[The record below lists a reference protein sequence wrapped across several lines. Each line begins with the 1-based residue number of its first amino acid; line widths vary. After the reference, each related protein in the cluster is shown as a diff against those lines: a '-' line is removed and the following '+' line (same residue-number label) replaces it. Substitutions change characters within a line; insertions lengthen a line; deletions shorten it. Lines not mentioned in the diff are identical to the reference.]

1 VSEVVT
7 WLDTIGRVFEGIPDL
22 AAPAEVEA
30 ALAEI
35 LDDPGLKLY
44 WWDWEL
50 GRYVDVAG
58 AATPPVAGPDGTVT
72 WIGYETRKVGAVVHD
87 TRLLEVAE
95 FTTTLVPLMRI
106 AMERDRL
113 HRDLASKLDQL
124 RASRL
129 RILET
134 ADAERR
140 RLERNLHDGAQQRL
154 TAALLGLRTLEAKL
168 ADDAELRTMAH
179 GTLEE
184 LEGAID
190 ELREL
195 ARGLH
200 PPLLAHRGLE
210 AALQAGAARA
220 ALPVELDLRLPRRL
234 PEALEAAAYYVCS
247 EACTNAVKHAR
258 ASGLWLSAADDG
270 DTLTVAVRDDGIGG
284 ACIECQEEASG
295 LGGLVDRVEALG
307 GTLSIVSPDGGG
319 TTLTAVFP
327 LQPAL

>member
-22 AAPAEVEA
+22 AAPDEVES

-35 LDDPGLKLY
+35 LEDPLLQLY

-50 GRYVDVAG
+50 ERYVDVRGVAAQPAAPPG
-58 AATPPVAGPDGTVT
+58 AAVT
-72 WIGYETRKVGAVVHD
+72 WIGYETRKVGALVHD
-87 TRLLEVAE
+87 MRLLDVPE

-113 HRDLASKLDQL
+113 HRDLVSKLEQL

-129 RILET
+129 RILEA
-134 ADAERR
+134 ADGERR

-154 TAALLGLRTLEAKL
+154 TAALLGLRSL
-168 ADDAELRTMAH
+168 ASRLAEDPELRPMAQ

-200 PPLLAHRGLE
+200 PPLLANRGLE
-210 AALQAGAARA
+210 AALRAGASRA
-220 ALPVELDLRLPRRL
+220 ALPVEVDLRLPRRL
-234 PEALEAAAYYVCS
+234 PEAVEAAAYYVCA

-258 ASGLWLSAADDG
+258 ASGLWLRAVDEGS
-270 DTLTVAVRDDGIGG
+270 TLTVAVRDDGIGG
-284 ACIECQEEASG
+284 ACIECQDEASG

-307 GTLSIVSPDGGG
+307 GTLAIVSPDGAG

-327 LQPAL
+327 LQPAV

>member
-22 AAPAEVEA
+22 AAPDEVES

-35 LDDPGLKLY
+35 LEDPLLQLY

-50 GRYVDVAG
+50 ERYVDVRGVAAQPAAPPG
-58 AATPPVAGPDGTVT
+58 AAVT
-72 WIGYETRKVGAVVHD
+72 WIGYETRKVGALVHD
-87 TRLLEVAE
+87 MRLLDVPE

-113 HRDLASKLDQL
+113 HRDLVSKLEQL

-129 RILET
+129 RILEA
-134 ADAERR
+134 ADGERR

-154 TAALLGLRTLEAKL
+154 TAALLGLRSL
-168 ADDAELRTMAH
+168 ASRLAEDPELRSMAQ

-200 PPLLAHRGLE
+200 PPLLANRGLE
-210 AALQAGAARA
+210 AALRAGAARA
-220 ALPVELDLRLPRRL
+220 SLPVEVDLRLPRRL
-234 PEALEAAAYYVCS
+234 PEAVEAAAYYVS
-247 EACTNAVKHAR
+247 AEACTNAVKHAR
-258 ASGLWLSAADDG
+258 ASGLWLTAVDEGSM
-270 DTLTVAVRDDGIGG
+270 LTVVVRDDGIGG
-284 ACIECQEEASG
+284 ACIECQDEASG

-307 GTLSIVSPDGGG
+307 GTLAIVSPDGAG

-327 LQPAL
+327 LQPAV